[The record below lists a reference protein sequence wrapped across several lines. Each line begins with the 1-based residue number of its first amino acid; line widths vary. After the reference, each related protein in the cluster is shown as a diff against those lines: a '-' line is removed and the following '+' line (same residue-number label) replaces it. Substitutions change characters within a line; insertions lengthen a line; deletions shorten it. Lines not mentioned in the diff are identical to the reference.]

1 MSIAKQTNNKLDRYL
16 DKLKDLS
23 KPISLRSGM
32 LINTPYKYLGSKKK
46 LLMVGFNP
54 GNVPEYSE
62 TTIDEDWNRHSEDL
76 SFNAMDECWGA
87 NPIKA
92 PGCHP
97 IQLLYQA
104 FINKNNTSLG
114 KEDVLVTN
122 LYWQR
127 SKSIKKLDIDDK
139 LKKACYEGFLI
150 SLEEHQPDTICFL
163 GHNTAEEVRKNRWTE
178 ICLVKTPTKYPWG
191 QNQKVR
197 NYRMKF
203 NGKGINTFSI
213 PHPSR
218 FGFGNN
224 PERLTSILDTL
235 KKNGVS

>member
-1 MSIAKQTNNKLDRYL
+1 MSTEKQINTKLESYL

-32 LINTPYKYLGSKKK
+32 LINSPYKYLGSKKK

-54 GNVPEYSE
+54 GGVPSYSE
-62 TTIDEDWNRHSEDL
+62 TTIDEDFNRHEEDL
-76 SFNAMDECWGA
+76 SFNAMEECWGA
-87 NPIKA
+87 NQIKA

-104 FINKNNTSLG
+104 FLNHTSLEE
-114 KEDVLVTN
+114 EDVLVTN

-127 SKSIKKLDIDDK
+127 SQSSKDLIIDDK
-139 LKKACYEGFLI
+139 LERACREGFLLNAE
-150 SLEEHQPDTICFL
+150 SHQPETICFL
-163 GHNTAEEVRKNRWTE
+163 GHETASHLIDMRWSN
-178 ICLVKTPTKYPWG
+178 ICLMRGSSKYPWG
-191 QNQKVR
+191 ENQKIK

-203 NGKGINTFSI
+203 NGKSINTFSI

-218 FGFGNN
+218 FGFGNSS
-224 PERLTSILDTL
+224 ERLSSILDAL
-235 KKNGVS
+235 IKNSDG